1 MAAIIADDILKCIFL
16 NEMFCISIQIP
27 LKVVAKGPIDNMP
40 ALVQIMARCL
50 LDDNILP
57 ASVIA

>member
-1 MAAIIADDILKCIFL
+1 MSAIIADDILKCIFL
-16 NEMFCISIQIP
+16 NENFCISIQIP
-27 LKVVAKGPIDNMP
+27 LKNVSNGPIYNMP

-57 ASVIA
+57 NSVIA